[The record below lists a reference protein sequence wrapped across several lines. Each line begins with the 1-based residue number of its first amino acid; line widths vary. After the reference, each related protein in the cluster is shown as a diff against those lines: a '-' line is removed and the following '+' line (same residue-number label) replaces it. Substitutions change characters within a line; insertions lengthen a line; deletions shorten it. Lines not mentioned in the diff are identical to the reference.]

1 MNRTIQQE
9 ALESEGF
16 VIITKDSTYTEE
28 ELKKHSRLI
37 AAALAD
43 RGLDKGGMLVFAG
56 EKLSEDVAG
65 EAVST

>member
-28 ELKKHSRLI
+28 E
-37 AAALAD
+37 
-43 RGLDKGGMLVFAG
+43 
-56 EKLSEDVAG
+56 EN
-65 EAVST
+65 